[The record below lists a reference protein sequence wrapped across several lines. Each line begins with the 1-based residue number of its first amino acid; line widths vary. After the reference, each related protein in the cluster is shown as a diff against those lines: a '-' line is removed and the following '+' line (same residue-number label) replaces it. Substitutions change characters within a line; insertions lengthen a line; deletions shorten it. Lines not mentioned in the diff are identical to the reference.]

1 MRYVPAGPVEGENLH
16 AVVQLGEGWTEAIQP
31 PIGNLTGTSRDASV
45 PDNGEKRRPGP
56 EREKAHRLDL
66 IQVTKAGFVLDEA
79 PNLLIDHINI
89 MGNQVHVP
97 PQFSVLGEKLDKS
110 EIVFPVSRVQ
120 KKLGFIDIQP
130 SAAFGDPA
138 PIVLWCKILDLFR
151 ELKKRV
157 MRPNFERPAP
167 ERGGDEQVQVIC
179 LCNCNF
185 SFGIIVE
192 EQTDKL
198 SGDGSTLYTV
208 LVCHNKTGY
217 VVVKDALAS
226 DFSKYIVGQKVLV
239 MPYNEMLYTCCNKA
253 YTATG
258 CMPVKSE
265 ELIDDDA
272 WRTTVRIL
280 PWCAFV
286 LQKWIKV
293 N

>member
-1 MRYVPAGPVEGENLH
+1 M
-16 AVVQLGEGWTEAIQP
+16 I
-31 PIGNLTGTSRDASV
+31 PISFTFSG
-45 PDNGEKRRPGP
+45 
-56 EREKAHRLDL
+56 
-66 IQVTKAGFVLDEA
+66 DE
-79 PNLLIDHINI
+79 
-89 MGNQVHVP
+89 
-97 PQFSVLGEKLDKS
+97 
-110 EIVFPVSRVQ
+110 
-120 KKLGFIDIQP
+120 
-130 SAAFGDPA
+130 SAAKSLLRLARKEMDKTTVSMGFQG
-138 PIVLWCKILDLFR
+138 LQQL
-151 ELKKRV
+151 KRV
-157 MRPNFERPAP
+157 VDVAP
-167 ERGGDEQVQVIC
+167 GITITTHQHFGIRRVNIHVEPKRGGDERVQFIC

-239 MPYNEMLYTCCNKA
+239 MPYNEMLYTCCNKT

-272 WRTTVRIL
+272 WRATVRIL

>member
-1 MRYVPAGPVEGENLH
+1 M
-16 AVVQLGEGWTEAIQP
+16 I
-31 PIGNLTGTSRDASV
+31 PISFTFSG
-45 PDNGEKRRPGP
+45 
-56 EREKAHRLDL
+56 
-66 IQVTKAGFVLDEA
+66 DE
-79 PNLLIDHINI
+79 
-89 MGNQVHVP
+89 
-97 PQFSVLGEKLDKS
+97 
-110 EIVFPVSRVQ
+110 
-120 KKLGFIDIQP
+120 
-130 SAAFGDPA
+130 SAAKTLIRLGGKEMDKTTSLMKFQG
-138 PIVLWCKILDLFR
+138 LQQL
-151 ELKKRV
+151 KRV
-157 MRPNFERPAP
+157 VDVAP
-167 ERGGDEQVQVIC
+167 GVIIITHQHFGTRRVNIHVEPKRGGDERVQFIC

-239 MPYNEMLYTCCNKA
+239 MPYNEMLYTCCNKT

-272 WRTTVRIL
+272 WRATVRIL

>member
-1 MRYVPAGPVEGENLH
+1 M
-16 AVVQLGEGWTEAIQP
+16 I
-31 PIGNLTGTSRDASV
+31 PISFTFSG
-45 PDNGEKRRPGP
+45 
-56 EREKAHRLDL
+56 
-66 IQVTKAGFVLDEA
+66 DE
-79 PNLLIDHINI
+79 
-89 MGNQVHVP
+89 
-97 PQFSVLGEKLDKS
+97 
-110 EIVFPVSRVQ
+110 
-120 KKLGFIDIQP
+120 
-130 SAAFGDPA
+130 SAAKTLIRLGGKEMDKTTSLMKFQG
-138 PIVLWCKILDLFR
+138 LQQL
-151 ELKKRV
+151 KRV
-157 MRPNFERPAP
+157 VDVAP
-167 ERGGDEQVQVIC
+167 GVIIITHQHFGTRRVNIHVEPKRGGDERVQFIC

-185 SFGIIVE
+185 SFGIIAE

-239 MPYNEMLYTCCNKA
+239 MPYNEMLYTCCNKT

>member
-1 MRYVPAGPVEGENLH
+1 M
-16 AVVQLGEGWTEAIQP
+16 I
-31 PIGNLTGTSRDASV
+31 PISFTFSG
-45 PDNGEKRRPGP
+45 
-56 EREKAHRLDL
+56 
-66 IQVTKAGFVLDEA
+66 DE
-79 PNLLIDHINI
+79 
-89 MGNQVHVP
+89 
-97 PQFSVLGEKLDKS
+97 
-110 EIVFPVSRVQ
+110 
-120 KKLGFIDIQP
+120 
-130 SAAFGDPA
+130 SAAKTLIRLGGKEMDKTTSLMKFQG
-138 PIVLWCKILDLFR
+138 LQQL
-151 ELKKRV
+151 KRV
-157 MRPNFERPAP
+157 VDVAP
-167 ERGGDEQVQVIC
+167 GVIIITHQHFGLRQVNIHVKPRRGGEEEIQVIC

-265 ELIDDDA
+265 ELITADA
-272 WRTTVRIL
+272 WQIGRASCRERV
-280 PWCAFV
+280 
-286 LQKWIKV
+286 
-293 N
+293 

>member
-1 MRYVPAGPVEGENLH
+1 M
-16 AVVQLGEGWTEAIQP
+16 I
-31 PIGNLTGTSRDASV
+31 PISFTFSG
-45 PDNGEKRRPGP
+45 
-56 EREKAHRLDL
+56 
-66 IQVTKAGFVLDEA
+66 DE
-79 PNLLIDHINI
+79 
-89 MGNQVHVP
+89 
-97 PQFSVLGEKLDKS
+97 
-110 EIVFPVSRVQ
+110 
-120 KKLGFIDIQP
+120 
-130 SAAFGDPA
+130 SAAKTLIRLGGKEMDKTTSLMKFQG
-138 PIVLWCKILDLFR
+138 LQQL
-151 ELKKRV
+151 KRV
-157 MRPNFERPAP
+157 VDVAP
-167 ERGGDEQVQVIC
+167 GVIIITHQHFGTRRVNIHVEPKRGGDEQVQVIC

-239 MPYNEMLYTCCNKA
+239 MPYNEMLYTCCNKT

-280 PWCAFV
+280 PWRAFT
-286 LQKWIKV
+286 LQKWIEV
-293 N
+293 R

>member
-1 MRYVPAGPVEGENLH
+1 M
-16 AVVQLGEGWTEAIQP
+16 I
-31 PIGNLTGTSRDASV
+31 PISFTFSG
-45 PDNGEKRRPGP
+45 
-56 EREKAHRLDL
+56 
-66 IQVTKAGFVLDEA
+66 DE
-79 PNLLIDHINI
+79 
-89 MGNQVHVP
+89 
-97 PQFSVLGEKLDKS
+97 
-110 EIVFPVSRVQ
+110 
-120 KKLGFIDIQP
+120 
-130 SAAFGDPA
+130 SAAKTLIRLGGKEMDKTTSLMKFQG
-138 PIVLWCKILDLFR
+138 LQQL
-151 ELKKRV
+151 KRV
-157 MRPNFERPAP
+157 VDVAP
-167 ERGGDEQVQVIC
+167 GVIIITHQHFGTRRVNIHVEPKRGGDERVQFIC

-208 LVCHNKTGY
+208 LVCNNKTGY

-239 MPYNEMLYTCCNKA
+239 MPYNEMLYTCCNKT

-272 WRTTVRIL
+272 WRATVRIL